1 MRSSPKLKPGIWD
14 ALVALIVL
22 VMAAGC
28 AFAVWS
34 GGSGSGGGALEAV
47 VRMDADGGTAA
58 EIRMTLDG
66 LNRVERTV
74 TSNGYTLHIVLT
86 ETEVWVES
94 SDCPTQDCVHTGHIS
109 RAGQSIVCL
118 PARVIVQL
126 VGGDGGE
133 DPGVD
138 AVIG

>member
-28 AFAVWS
+28 AFAVWT
-34 GGSGSGGGALEAV
+34 GGSDGGELEAV
-47 VRMDADGGTAA
+47 VRMEADGTAT
-58 EIRMTLDG
+58 EIRMSLDG

-86 ETEVWVES
+86 DTEAWVEA
-94 SDCPTQDCVHTGHIS
+94 SDCPTQDCVHTGRIS
-109 RAGQSIVCL
+109 RDGQSIVCL

-126 VGGDGGE
+126 TGGADS
-133 DPGVD
+133 DDGVD

>member
-22 VMAAGC
+22 VMAVGC

-34 GGSGSGGGALEAV
+34 GGSGGSGELEAV
-47 VRMDADGGTAA
+47 VRMDADGGTAT

-66 LNRVERTV
+66 SDRVERTV

-109 RAGQSIVCL
+109 REGQSIVCL

-126 VGGDGGE
+126 TGGDGGE

>member
-22 VMAAGC
+22 VMAVGC

-34 GGSGSGGGALEAV
+34 GGSGGSGELEAV
-47 VRMDADGGTAA
+47 VRMDADGGTAT

-109 RAGQSIVCL
+109 REGQSIVCL
-118 PARVIVQL
+118 PARVIVEL
-126 VGGDGGE
+126 TGGDGGE

>member
-1 MRSSPKLKPGIWD
+1 MKSSPKLKPGIWD
-14 ALVALIVL
+14 ALVALMVL
-22 VMAAGC
+22 VMAVGC

-34 GGSGSGGGALEAV
+34 GGSEATGAPEAV
-47 VRMDADGGTAA
+47 VRMDADGTAT
-58 EIRMTLDG
+58 EIRMRLDG
-66 LNRVERTV
+66 LSRVERTV

-86 ETEVWVES
+86 ETEAWVES

-109 RAGQSIVCL
+109 RSGQSIVCL
-118 PARVIVQL
+118 PARVIVEL
-126 VGGDGGE
+126 TGGGDGE

>member
-22 VMAAGC
+22 VMAVGC
-28 AFAVWS
+28 ALAVWS
-34 GGSGSGGGALEAV
+34 GGSAGTGTPEAV
-47 VRMDADGGTAA
+47 VRMEADGGADM

-66 LNRVERTV
+66 SDRVERTV

-86 ETEVWVES
+86 ETEAWVES

-109 RAGQSIVCL
+109 RSGQSIVCL

-126 VGGDGGE
+126 VGGSGGE

-138 AVIG
+138 LVIG

>member
-22 VMAAGC
+22 VMAVGC

-34 GGSGSGGGALEAV
+34 GGSGGSGELEAV
-47 VRMDADGGTAA
+47 VRMDADGGTAT

-66 LNRVERTV
+66 SGRVERTV

-109 RAGQSIVCL
+109 REGQSIVCL

-126 VGGDGGE
+126 TGGDGGE